1 MRPRMSSATSGA
13 LVRSSDSE
21 QPVHSWKCSQMTGGF
36 APDAA
41 FSAIFSPAQAG
52 SPTAPAASVQTL
64 MKPRRETFMPSSSV
78 MRFSVVL
85 HERGPRD
92 VLRRTERWPETPGW
106 GYERMTRQGSSMM
119 CAAPIRP
126 PCGGITVACAPVGL
140 DGRQAGF
147 RFVSPSGRSATSA
160 CQAPGALDGQGR
172 DLTRTFPGLS
182 PPGLTAN
189 IEHGGGH
196 LEAVTPLAP
205 IRDDT
210 PVSSP
215 RLRAPAVL
223 VVDDEVRSLEAL
235 ARTLEEEFTVFTAA
249 SADDALAILRREQ
262 ITIIL
267 CDQRMPGTS
276 GVEFLKRVRAECPDP
291 IRIVISGYTEAE
303 DIIAGVNEAGI
314 WQYLLKPWH
323 PDQLLLTLRSAAEVH
338 RLQRERERLSLE
350 LREAPPVLKQRVQAK
365 LAEVRRRFGADRIIR
380 APDSPFN
387 RVCDMAERLAPH
399 DLSVLIA
406 GESGTGKEL
415 VARAIH
421 YGSSRA
427 DRPFQVKLLRALQ
440 EGEIR
445 PVGSPRSLSVD
456 VRVIAATNRDLEQ
469 EVQAGRFREDLYYRV
484 ATVTLSL
491 PPLRE
496 RVMDIEPLAEA
507 ILERGRRQLQAT
519 VEGLTAEAMSC
530 LKKYRWPGN
539 ARELQNEI
547 LRMLALADGPWLG
560 AELLSPRVLHA
571 AAEGE
576 PRELAVLAGLDGS
589 LKERIEQL
597 EARILKETLTRHR
610 WNKTRAAQELGLSR
624 VGLRSKLTRYQL
636 DRS

>member
-1 MRPRMSSATSGA
+1 M
-13 LVRSSDSE
+13 
-21 QPVHSWKCSQMTGGF
+21 
-36 APDAA
+36 
-41 FSAIFSPAQAG
+41 
-52 SPTAPAASVQTL
+52 
-64 MKPRRETFMPSSSV
+64 
-78 MRFSVVL
+78 
-85 HERGPRD
+85 
-92 VLRRTERWPETPGW
+92 
-106 GYERMTRQGSSMM
+106 
-119 CAAPIRP
+119 
-126 PCGGITVACAPVGL
+126 
-140 DGRQAGF
+140 
-147 RFVSPSGRSATSA
+147 
-160 CQAPGALDGQGR
+160 
-172 DLTRTFPGLS
+172 
-182 PPGLTAN
+182 
-189 IEHGGGH
+189 
-196 LEAVTPLAP
+196 EAVSPLAP
-205 IRDDT
+205 VRDDI
-210 PVSSP
+210 PDSP
-215 RLRAPAVL
+215 PRHRAPAVL

-249 SADDALAILRREQ
+249 SAEDALVILRREQ
-262 ITIIL
+262 VTIIL

-276 GVEFLKRVRAECPDP
+276 GVEFLKRARAECPEP
-291 IRIVISGYTEAE
+291 IRIVISGYTDAE

-323 PDQLLLTLRSAAEVH
+323 PDQLLLTLRSAAELH
-338 RLQRERERLSLE
+338 RLQRDRERLSLE

-387 RVCDMAERLAPH
+387 RVCEMAERLAPH

-427 DRPFQVKLLRALQ
+427 DRPFVVENCGALPDELLESELFGHKRGAFTGAYDDRIGLFQQADGGTMFLDEIGETSPAFQVKLLRALQ

-445 PVGSPRSLSVD
+445 PVGSPRTLSVD

-484 ATVTLSL
+484 ATVTLNL
-491 PPLRE
+491 PPLRD

-507 ILERGRRQLQAT
+507 ILERGRRQLQAQ
-519 VEGLTAEAMSC
+519 VEGITAEAMSC
-530 LKKYRWPGN
+530 LRKYRWPGN

-571 AAEGE
+571 AADGE